1 MPTSQGWNTLAG
13 IQGLSAPAPTNDLNI
28 SYLKPLS
35 QPDVLSLT
43 QCALPIPL
51 PVTLSTGN
59 APHYSQQS
67 QRLSDLKSLLKITL
81 NI

>member
-13 IQGLSAPAPTNDLNI
+13 IQGLSALVSTNDLNI

-35 QPDVLSLT
+35 QPDVLLT
-43 QCALPIPL
+43 QCVLPIPL

-59 APHYSQQS
+59 APHCSQQS
-67 QRLSDLKSLLKITL
+67 QHHPDLKSLLKTTL
-81 NI
+81 NL